1 MSSNAEYSISCTLS
15 ELSQGIKIKIIID
28 KSSFMKI
35 INIIKFIGVMTS
47 YTSIISYEFN
57 NKIYK

>member
-47 YTSIISYEFN
+47 YNSIISYEFN

>member
-15 ELSQGIKIKIIID
+15 GLSQGIKIKIIID

-35 INIIKFIGVMTS
+35 INILKFIGVMTS